1 MYSRNIRETKS
12 TGLGEVIEYGD
23 EEEGRIH
30 GWLLSFC
37 ALN

>member
-23 EEEGRIH
+23 EEEGIH